1 MQHAL
6 REQGALLIYKRN
18 IDCDQT
24 ALVGRNVCINRSSSF
39 IFLTNRLFMIDPMKA
54 QRNTDNQRYCITM
67 PLRWILLFKTL
78 RTQSSFHTFPYF
90 RMKVVDIFISVEQK
104 QTLMRTGGMGRR
116 GVGVLAQ
123 KVVFLLTCCNQ
134 KVASLISDSS

>member
-1 MQHAL
+1 MMQHAL
-6 REQGALLIYKRN
+6 REQGALLIYKRY

-24 ALVGRNVCINRSSSF
+24 ALVGRNVCIKRSSSF

-104 QTLMRTGGMGRR
+104 QTLMRTGGRAQERSGSLSSEGRFF
-116 GVGVLAQ
+116 VDL
-123 KVVFLLTCCNQ
+123 
-134 KVASLISDSS
+134 